1 MDVTVLSESLTD
13 RAVRAI
19 RLNCGRY
26 FSITS
31 FFLEKKNDVTAAD
44 ILIGSGSGNL
54 IIRNRI
60 LLKQSGHTKK
70 MPEAQD
76 T

>member
-31 FFLEKKNDVTAAD
+31 FFLKKNDVTAAE
-44 ILIGSGSGNL
+44 IGSGSGNL

-70 MPEAQD
+70 KMPEAQD
-76 T
+76 K